1 MDAEMISPGRG
12 GFQST
17 RKGRRS
23 RLDPLVWIAIGLTL
37 LALLAFAFT
46 GLVAPS
52 KAAKAKKAQGG
63 VYCGAWIT
71 QNVTLHHDLYGCVA
85 GGITIAKSGVTVDL
99 NGHSITGLGEGDGIA
114 AAGVSGV
121 TVKNG
126 TVRNFEAGLRFAGVQ
141 NSLVHDTR
149 FSLNSD
155 ASAWIEASTGNKFLR
170 LTMTENGDGG
180 FRLIGSSKN
189 RIAGSTISGAS
200 DSGVGLEGLSS
211 YNRLV
216 RNKVTLA
223 GEGVKVDDGT
233 GNRVFRNTLSHN
245 GGAGV
250 EVAAEAH
257 ATRINENHTN
267 WNGADGIFVE
277 AFGAQINRNHS
288 GCNGGLGIN
297 ATQLSVG
304 KDNVAGANG
313 DNVGCAGVV
322 CRVALSCGAE

>member
-1 MDAEMISPGRG
+1 MDSEMISPGRG

-23 RLDPLVWIAIGLTL
+23 RLDPFVWIAIALTL

-46 GLVAPS
+46 GLVTPS
-52 KAAKAKKAQGG
+52 KAQGG
-63 VYCGAWIT
+63 GLYCGAYVT
-71 QNVTLHHDLYGCVA
+71 HDVTLQHDIYGCVQ

-99 NGHSITGLGEGDGIA
+99 GGHTITGLGEGDGIA
-114 AAGVSGV
+114 ATGVSGV
-121 TVKNG
+121 TVRNG
-126 TVRNFEAGLRFAGVQ
+126 SVVNFEAGLRLTGVS

-149 FSLNSD
+149 FSMNSD
-155 ASAWIEASTGNKFLR
+155 ASAWIEGSTQNKFLR

-180 FRLIGSSKN
+180 FRLVGSSKN
-189 RIAGSTISGAS
+189 RIAGSTVSGAS
-200 DSGVGLEGLSS
+200 DFGVGMEGLSS

-223 GEGVKVDDGT
+223 GEGVKIDDGT

-250 EVAAEAH
+250 EVASDAH
-257 ATRINENHTN
+257 STRINENQTHH
-267 WNGADGIFVE
+267 NGADGIFVE
-277 AFGAQINRNHS
+277 AVGAQINRNHS

-297 ATQLSVG
+297 ATQLAVG
-304 KDNVAGANG
+304 NDNVAGANG

-322 CRVALSCGAE
+322 CRISLSCGSE

>member
-1 MDAEMISPGRG
+1 MDSEMISPGRG
-12 GFQST
+12 GFQAT
-17 RKGRRS
+17 RRDRRS
-23 RLDPLVWIAIGLTL
+23 RLDPFVWIAIALTL

-46 GLVAPS
+46 GLVTPS
-52 KAAKAKKAQGG
+52 KAKSSGL
-63 VYCGAWIT
+63 YCGAYVT
-71 QNVTLHHDLYGCVA
+71 HDVTLQHDINGCVQ

-99 NGHSITGLGEGDGIA
+99 NGHTITGLGEGDGIA

-121 TVKNG
+121 TIKNG
-126 TVRNFEAGLRFAGVQ
+126 SVVNFEAGLRFAGVQ
-141 NSLVHDTR
+141 RSLVHDTR
-149 FSLNSD
+149 FSMNSD
-155 ASAWIEASTGNKFLR
+155 ASAWIEGSTGNKFVH

-180 FRLIGSSKN
+180 FRLIGSSNN
-189 RIAGSTISGAS
+189 RIAGSNISGAS

-257 ATRINENHTN
+257 ATRINENQTHF
-267 WNGADGIFVE
+267 NGADGIFVE
-277 AFGAQINRNHS
+277 AVGAQINRNNS
-288 GCNGGLGIN
+288 GCNGGFGIK
-297 ATQLSVG
+297 ATHL
-304 KDNVAGANG
+304 VAGGGENWAGGNG
-313 DNVGCAGVV
+313 DNVGCQGVV
-322 CRVALSCGAE
+322 CRLNLSCGDVQE

>member
-1 MDAEMISPGRG
+1 MDSEMISPGRG

-23 RLDPLVWIAIGLTL
+23 RLDPFVWIAIALTL
-37 LALLAFAFT
+37 LALIAFAFT
-46 GLVAPS
+46 GLVTPS
-52 KAAKAKKAQGG
+52 KAQGG
-63 VYCGAWIT
+63 GLYCGAYVT
-71 QNVTLHHDLYGCVA
+71 QDVTLQHDIYGCVQ

-99 NGHSITGLGEGDGIA
+99 GGHTITGLGEGDGIA
-114 AAGVSGV
+114 ATGVSGV

-126 TVRNFEAGLRFAGVQ
+126 SVVNFEAGLRLTGVS

-149 FSLNSD
+149 FSRNSD
-155 ASAWIEASTGNKFLR
+155 ASAWIEGSTGNKFLR

-180 FRLIGSSKN
+180 FRLVGSSKN
-189 RIAGSTISGAS
+189 RIAGNTVSGAS
-200 DSGVGLEGLSS
+200 DFGVGMEGLSS

-250 EVAAEAH
+250 EVASEAH
-257 ATRINENHTN
+257 STRVNENQTHF
-267 WNGADGIFVE
+267 NGADGIFVE
-277 AFGAQINRNHS
+277 AVGAQINRNHS

-297 ATQLSVG
+297 ATQLAVG
-304 KDNVAGANG
+304 NDNVAGANG

-322 CRVALSCGAE
+322 CRISLSCGSE

>member
-1 MDAEMISPGRG
+1 MDSEMISPGRG

-23 RLDPLVWIAIGLTL
+23 RLDPFVWIAIALTL
-37 LALLAFAFT
+37 LALIAFAFT
-46 GLVAPS
+46 GLVTPS
-52 KAAKAKKAQGG
+52 KAQGG
-63 VYCGAWIT
+63 GLYCGAYVT
-71 QNVTLHHDLYGCVA
+71 QDVTLQHDIYGCVQ

-99 NGHSITGLGEGDGIA
+99 GGHTITGLGEGDGIA
-114 AAGVSGV
+114 ATGVSGV

-126 TVRNFEAGLRFAGVQ
+126 SVVNFEAGLRLTGVS

-149 FSLNSD
+149 FSRNSD
-155 ASAWIEASTGNKFLR
+155 ASAWIESSTGNKFLR

-180 FRLIGSSKN
+180 FRLVGSSKN
-189 RIAGSTISGAS
+189 RIAGNTVSGAS
-200 DSGVGLEGLSS
+200 DFGVGMEGLSS

-233 GNRVFRNTLSHN
+233 GNRIFRNTLSHN

-250 EVAAEAH
+250 EVASEAH
-257 ATRINENHTN
+257 STRVNENQTHF
-267 WNGADGIFVE
+267 NGADGIFVE
-277 AFGAQINRNHS
+277 AVGAQINRNHS

-297 ATQLSVG
+297 ATQLAVG
-304 KDNVAGANG
+304 NDNVAGANG

-322 CRVALSCGAE
+322 CRISLSCGSE

>member
-1 MDAEMISPGRG
+1 MDSEMISPGRG

-23 RLDPLVWIAIGLTL
+23 RLDPLVWIAIALTL

-52 KAAKAKKAQGG
+52 KAQGGGLYCGAYVTHDVTLQHDIYGCVQGG
-63 VYCGAWIT
+63 V
-71 QNVTLHHDLYGCVA
+71 
-85 GGITIAKSGVTVDL
+85 TIAKSGVTVDL
-99 NGHSITGLGEGDGIA
+99 NGHTITGLGEGDGIA
-114 AAGVSGV
+114 ATGVSGV
-121 TVKNG
+121 TIKNG
-126 TVRNFEAGLRFAGVQ
+126 SVVNFEAGLRLTGVQ
-141 NSLVHDTR
+141 NSRVLDTR
-149 FSLNSD
+149 FSMNSD
-155 ASAWIEASTGNKFLR
+155 ASAWIEGSTGNKFLR

-180 FRLIGSSKN
+180 FRLVGSSKN
-189 RIAGSTISGAS
+189 RIAGSTVSGAS
-200 DSGVGLEGLSS
+200 DFGVGMEGLSS

-233 GNRVFRNTLSHN
+233 GNRVFRNTLSYN

-250 EVAAEAH
+250 EVAGEALS
-257 ATRINENHTN
+257 TRINENQTHF
-267 WNGADGIFVE
+267 NGADGIFVE
-277 AFGAQINRNHS
+277 AFGTQINRNHS

-297 ATQLSVG
+297 ATQLAVG
-304 KDNVAGANG
+304 NDNVAGANG

-322 CRVALSCGAE
+322 CRISLSCGSE

>member
-12 GFQST
+12 GFEST

-52 KAAKAKKAQGG
+52 KAAKKKAQGG

-99 NGHSITGLGEGDGIA
+99 NGHTITGLGEGDGIA

-126 TVRNFEAGLRFAGVQ
+126 SVVNFEAGLRFAGVQ

-149 FSLNSD
+149 FSMNTD
-155 ASAWIEASTGNKFLR
+155 ASAWVEASTGNKFLR

-216 RNKVTLA
+216 RNKVVLA
-223 GEGVKVDDGT
+223 GEGVKIDDGT
-233 GNRVFRNTLSHN
+233 GNRVFRNTLSYN

-250 EVAAEAH
+250 EVAGEAMN
-257 ATRINENHTN
+257 TRVNENRANH
-267 WNGADGIFVE
+267 NGADGIFVE
-277 AFGAQINRNHS
+277 GHGTQINRNHA
-288 GCNGGLGIN
+288 GCNGGMGIKS
-297 ATQLSVG
+297 TVLSVG
-304 KDNVAGANG
+304 NDNWAAANG
-313 DNVGCAGVV
+313 DNVGCSGVV
-322 CRVALSCGAE
+322 CRIAFDCGAE

>member
-1 MDAEMISPGRG
+1 MDSEMISPGRG
-12 GFQST
+12 GFEAT
-17 RKGRRS
+17 RKERRS
-23 RLDPLVWIAIGLTL
+23 RLDPFVWIAIGLTL

-46 GLVAPS
+46 GLVSPT
-52 KAAKAKKAQGG
+52 KAKAQGG
-63 VYCGAWIT
+63 LYCGAFVT
-71 QNVTLHHDLYGCVA
+71 QNVTLQHDIYGCVQ

-114 AAGVSGV
+114 AAGVTGV

-126 TVRNFEAGLRFAGVQ
+126 SVVNFEAGMRFVGVT
-141 NSLVHDTR
+141 NSLIHDTR
-149 FSLNSD
+149 FSMNSD
-155 ASAWIEASTGNKFLR
+155 ASAWIEGSTGNKFLR

-233 GNRVFRNTLSHN
+233 GNRVFRHTLSHN

-250 EVAAEAH
+250 EVASDAH
-257 ATRINENHTN
+257 ATRVNQNKAH

-277 AFGAQINRNHS
+277 AFGAQINGNNT

-297 ATQLSVG
+297 ATQLAVG
-304 KDNVAGANG
+304 RDNVAGGNG

-322 CRVALSCGAE
+322 CRINLSCGAE

>member
-1 MDAEMISPGRG
+1 MDSEMISPGAG
-12 GFQST
+12 GFEST

-23 RLDPLVWIAIGLTL
+23 RLDPFVWIAIALTL
-37 LALLAFAFT
+37 LALLAFAIT

-52 KAAKAKKAQGG
+52 KAKAQGG
-63 VYCGAWIT
+63 LYCGAYVT
-71 QNVTLHHDLYGCVA
+71 HDVTLQHDIYGCVQ
-85 GGITIAKSGVTVDL
+85 GGITVAKSGVTVDL
-99 NGHSITGLGEGDGIA
+99 NGHTITGLGEGDGIA
-114 AAGVSGV
+114 ATGVSGV
-121 TVKNG
+121 TIKNG
-126 TVRNFEAGLRFAGVQ
+126 SVVNFEAGLRLTGVT
-141 NSLVHDTR
+141 NSHVLDTR
-149 FSLNSD
+149 FSMNSD
-155 ASAWIEASTGNKFLR
+155 ASAWVEASTGNKFLR

-200 DSGVGLEGLSS
+200 DSGVGMEGLSS

-223 GEGVKVDDGT
+223 GEGVKIDDGT
-233 GNRVFRNTLSHN
+233 GNRVFRNTLSYN

-250 EVAAEAH
+250 EVAADAQT
-257 ATRINENHTN
+257 TRINENQTHH
-267 WNGADGIFVE
+267 NGADGIFVE

-297 ATQLSVG
+297 ATGLAVG
-304 KDNVAGANG
+304 NDNVAGANG

-322 CRVALSCGAE
+322 CRISLSCGSE

>member
-1 MDAEMISPGRG
+1 MDSEMISPGRG
-12 GFQST
+12 GFQAT

-23 RLDPLVWIAIGLTL
+23 RLDPFVWIAIALTL

-46 GLVAPS
+46 GLVTPS
-52 KAAKAKKAQGG
+52 KAKSNGL
-63 VYCGAWIT
+63 YCGAYVT
-71 QNVTLHHDLYGCVA
+71 HDVTLQHDIYGCVE

-99 NGHSITGLGEGDGIA
+99 NGHTITGLGEGDGIA

-121 TVKNG
+121 TIRNG
-126 TVRNFEAGLRFAGVQ
+126 SVVNFEAGLRLTGVT
-141 NSLVHDTR
+141 NSLVHDAR
-149 FSLNSD
+149 FSMNSD
-155 ASAWIEASTGNKFLR
+155 ASAWVEASTGNKFRR

-189 RIAGSTISGAS
+189 RIAGSNISGAS
-200 DSGVGLEGLSS
+200 DAGVGLEGLSS

-250 EVAAEAH
+250 EVASEGH
-257 ATRINENHTN
+257 ATRINENQTHF
-267 WNGADGIFVE
+267 NGADGIFVE
-277 AFGAQINRNHS
+277 AFGAQINRNNS
-288 GCNGGLGIN
+288 GCNGGFGIK
-297 ATQLSVG
+297 ATQLASG
-304 KDNVAGANG
+304 ENWAGGNG
-313 DNVGCAGVV
+313 DDVGCQGVV
-322 CRVALSCGAE
+322 CRLNLSCGDVQE